1 MRISQKIFFT
11 AVTIIAITSLSYIII
26 VQNSIKLAELFNK
39 LLDSEIPSLTRL
51 IEIKASARQASLKVI
66 EYSNRG
72 DTKDKAKALK
82 AIDELNG
89 YVSDYINTEKD
100 DDRTPQNKLN
110 ELILQAHSFIKVT
123 ENHLQISKG
132 PSLSQLI
139 EDETKLHE
147 DRKKIIKHIKV
158 ILASNVNSEPVFPAL
173 ILERIK
179 SEARKISLKSLEF
192 YLRGNKNDKDKAI
205 DAINNLSNM
214 IQKNV
219 RQLGVGPE
227 VTELEALISIYLES
241 ATLYLNDISNRKSPV
256 SAIYLHE
263 KELHKSRKTLIHSL
277 YDLIALEKA
286 EVIRSGN
293 DYKDLISFLITM
305 TITIA
310 LFLILLIITLNLI
323 IFKSISRP
331 IDHLITATKKIG
343 AGDLDTIINISS
355 NDEIKVLAD
364 SFNLMTNKLKSSR
377 TKRLQALARLQKNKQ
392 DLAITLDSI
401 GDAVI
406 ATNSDGIVKRMNQIA
421 EKLTG
426 WSLEEAKGQSVKS
439 IFPIIDATTREPIAN
454 PIERVLATG
463 EIVYLTNHTTLIA
476 RHGAEYQIADS
487 AAPICDADGII
498 QGMVLVFNDV
508 TEQYRLREKAKDVHK
523 QLQGLL
529 DNMLTMV
536 AILETDGTIVFTNK
550 APLVEIGFEP
560 DDILGNKFWD
570 ISTFSYDSNL
580 QSMIKESITQT
591 AMGKNVL
598 RKDIQIWTQS
608 GLSWVDFCVYPV
620 FNEENQVVRLLV
632 EGRDIS
638 ERKLA
643 EEKTLYQ
650 AHYDDLTKL
659 PNRFLSLDRLSQFIN
674 KARRSNEMVAVL
686 FLDLDDFKKIN
697 DTLGH
702 ETGDKLLIEAAN
714 RLQSGIRSE
723 DTVGRLGGDEF
734 IILLSGLK
742 AASDAQPV
750 AENLLNML
758 RNLFVIDDR
767 ELILTV
773 SIGIA
778 IYPNDGD
785 NTSDLLRNSDTAMYH
800 AKELGRNAYCYYT
813 HTMNKDVSRRLLLEE
828 QMHGSLKRG
837 EFEVFYQPK
846 VNIVNGDI
854 TGAEAL
860 LRWHNPVLGH
870 ISPIE
875 FIPIA
880 EHTGF
885 IVALGKFVITE
896 ALNKTAHWQKDYDSS
911 FCIAINLS
919 PRQFSD
925 PELVSFIKKSLQQHN
940 ISGEFLELE
949 ITEGVLMGGQSYID
963 DALSALNNLDIKIAM
978 DDFGTGYSSLSYL
991 RRYPFDVLKIDKSF
1005 INDISISAED
1015 RELINA
1021 IIAMAHSLHLKVV
1034 AEGVETKEQLAYL
1047 QKLGC
1052 DYGQGYFF
1060 GRPSP
1065 AKDMENLFAVH

>member
-26 VQNSIKLAELFNK
+26 VQNNIKLAELFNK
-39 LLDSEIPSLTRL
+39 LLDTEIPSLTTL
-51 IEIKASARQASLKVI
+51 IEIKASARQASLKAI

-100 DDRTPQNKLN
+100 DDRTPQNKIN
-110 ELILQAHSFIKVT
+110 ELLLQAHSFIKVT
-123 ENHLQISKG
+123 ENHLQISEG
-132 PSLSQLI
+132 PSLSQLT
-139 EDETKLHE
+139 EDEIKVHKS
-147 DRKKIIKHIKV
+147 RKKIIRHIKMMS
-158 ILASNVNSEPVFPAL
+158 ASKDSSML
-173 ILERIK
+173 ILEKIK

-192 YLRGNKNDKDKAI
+192 YLRGNIIDKNKAF

-219 RQLGVGPE
+219 RQLGLGPE
-227 VTELEALISIYLES
+227 ITELEALISIYLES
-241 ATLYLNDISNRKSPV
+241 ARLYLNDISNRKSPV

-263 KELHKSRKTLIHSL
+263 KELHKLRKTLIHSL
-277 YDLIALEKA
+277 YDLISVEKA

-305 TITIA
+305 TITTA

-343 AGDLDTIINISS
+343 AGDLDTSINISS
-355 NDEIKVLAD
+355 NDEIRVLAD

-377 TKRLQALARLQKNKQ
+377 TERLQALARLQKNKQ

-406 ATNSDGIVKRMNQIA
+406 ATNSDGIVKRMNQVA

-426 WSLEEAKGQSVKS
+426 WSLEEAKGQSVKN
-439 IFPIIDATTREPIAN
+439 IFPIINASTREPIAN
-454 PIERVLATG
+454 PIDKVIATG

-487 AAPICDADGII
+487 AAPICDTEGRIL
-498 QGMVLVFNDV
+498 GMVLVFNDV
-508 TEQYRLREKAKDVHK
+508 TEQYRLREKAKDVHR

-529 DNMLTMV
+529 DDMLTMV

-550 APLVEIGFEP
+550 APLVEIGIEP
-560 DDILGNKFWD
+560 DDILGIKFWD

-580 QSMIKESITQT
+580 QSMIKDSIAQT

-598 RKDIQIWTQS
+598 RKDIQIMTQS

-620 FNEENQVVRLLV
+620 FNEDNHVTRLLV

-674 KARRSNEMVAVL
+674 KARRNNEMVAVL

-702 ETGDKLLIEAAN
+702 ETGDKLLIEAAK

-800 AKELGRNAYCYYT
+800 AKELGRNTYCYYT
-813 HTMNKDVSRRLLLEE
+813 HAMNKDVSRRLLLEE

-854 TGAEAL
+854 IGAEAL

-896 ALNKTAHWQKDYDSS
+896 ALNKTALWQKNYDSS

-1005 INDISISAED
+1005 INDISTSAED

-1034 AEGVETKEQLAYL
+1034 AEGIETKEQLSYL

-1052 DYGQGYFF
+1052 DYGQGYYF